1 MRIIAGT
8 HRSRLLKSLKGPALR
23 PTSDYVRETLFNI
36 LGPAIQDSRFLDI
49 YAGTGAVGIE
59 ALSRGA
65 VHSTFIEHHKPAATL
80 IRQNLD
86 SLQLTRQATIL
97 PLDAAKGLEKLAAS
111 KPVPAPFDFIF
122 IDPPYADKSEYDQ
135 ILTYLASPAAK
146 PLLSLNTLIIAEH
159 HTRYA
164 LPKLIANLHQTR
176 THPQGDTTL
185 TFYRLQ

>member
-8 HRSRLLKSLKGPALR
+8 HRSRLLKSLKGPNLR

-36 LGPAIQDSRFLDI
+36 LGPAIQNSRFLDI

-65 VHSTFIEHHKPAATL
+65 VHATFIENHRPAASL

-86 SLQLTRQATIL
+86 ALQLTTHATIL
-97 PLDAAKGLEKLAAS
+97 TLDAAKALEKLATS
-111 KPVPAPFDFIF
+111 KPAPTPFDFIY
-122 IDPPYADKSEYDQ
+122 IDPPYAAKTEYDR
-135 ILTYLASPAAK
+135 ILTHLGSPTAN
-146 PLLSLNTLIIAEH
+146 PLLFAGTILIAEH
-159 HTRYA
+159 HTRHT
-164 LPKLIANLHQTR
+164 LPKLVSDLHQTR

-185 TFYRLQ
+185 TFYRL

>member
-1 MRIIAGT
+1 MRIVAGI
-8 HRSRLLKSLKGPALR
+8 HRSRLLKSLKGQALR

-65 VHSTFIEHHKPAATL
+65 THATFIENHKPAATL

-86 SLQLTRQATIL
+86 SLQLTKQATVL
-97 PLDAAKGLEKLAAS
+97 PLDATKALEKLVAS
-111 KPVPAPFDFIF
+111 KPVPPPFDFIF
-122 IDPPYADKSEYDQ
+122 IDPPYADKVEYDRV
-135 ILTYLASPAAK
+135 LTYLGSPAAK
-146 PLLSLNTLIIAEH
+146 SLISADTVLIAEH
-159 HTRYA
+159 HTRHT
-164 LPKLIANLHQTR
+164 LPKLIANLHQAR

-185 TFYRLQ
+185 TFYRP

>member
-8 HRSRLLKSLKGPALR
+8 HRSRLLKSLKGQALR

-36 LGPAIQDSRFLDI
+36 LGPNIESSRFLDI

-65 VHSTFIEHHKPAATL
+65 VHTTFIENHKPAVTL

-86 SLQLTRQATIL
+86 SLQLSTHATVL
-97 PLDAAKGLEKLAAS
+97 PLDAMKALEKLAAS
-111 KPVPAPFDFIF
+111 KPAQPPFDFIY
-122 IDPPYADKSEYDQ
+122 IDPPYADKSAYDR
-135 ILTYLASPAAK
+135 ILTYLGSPAAQ
-146 PLLSLNTLIIAEH
+146 PLFSAATVVIAEH
-159 HTRYA
+159 HTRHT
-164 LPKLIANLHQTR
+164 LPKVVAGLHQTR

-185 TFYRLQ
+185 TFYRL